1 MQGTRRK
8 SAPVTFSAQSRLQL
22 VVIDGWRFLPVH
34 YYLMREQFDDPSSRC
49 GPQRGTD
56 MIIDSE
62 TFAEIES
69 AVTRAT
75 QGVSAATQLV
85 KGLGPQTEEARA
97 YISRLLNQILEV
109 QVHIQRASAVLD
121 ALKEA
126 NQEESSHQ

>member
-1 MQGTRRK
+1 
-8 SAPVTFSAQSRLQL
+8 
-22 VVIDGWRFLPVH
+22 
-34 YYLMREQFDDPSSRC
+34 
-49 GPQRGTD
+49 
-56 MIIDSE
+56 MIIDAE

-69 AVTRAT
+69 AVTQAT
-75 QGVSAATQLV
+75 KGVSAATQLV

-109 QVHIQRASAVLD
+109 QVHVQRASAVLD